1 MDPTRRTFLRISFIS
16 LGLASPVSRAWTM
29 RAQDRSRSGGLHPPD
44 PAEPPR
50 MVLRPTN
57 SRRLSPAEL
66 RDRAAELRSS
76 LDQLCHSAEAL
87 REEVGGLELTQFFSL
102 KVYKEAESLEKLSKK
117 LKNLS
122 KL

>member
-1 MDPTRRTFLRISFIS
+1 MDPTRRTFLRIGFIG
-16 LGLASPVSRAWTM
+16 LGFASAVSGAWTM
-29 RAQDRSRSGGLHPPD
+29 RAQDRPRKGLHPPD

-50 MVLRPTN
+50 MVLRPTT
-57 SRRLSPAEL
+57 SPRLSPGEL

-87 REEVGGLELTQFFSL
+87 REEVGGLELTQVFSL
-102 KVYKEAESLEKLSKK
+102 KVYKEAESLEKLGKK
-117 LKNLS
+117 LKTLS